1 VGVKLL
7 GFVAFAALACGSRE
21 PARPAPQIIRCAV
34 IGGMTET
41 GLWPALAER
50 YALITGNK
58 LELVS
63 TGPKPVIVDAFR
75 KGGIDLITVHA
86 SDAMVNLVAD
96 GLAVDPQ
103 PWVKND
109 LVIVGPADDPA
120 HIRGEKDAIV
130 AFGKIVAAHAP
141 LLVHA
146 SLGADGVLHDVFE
159 AGHMK
164 LGPETVFFNDDNQ
177 HAVLEKATEVHAYTL
192 IGRIP
197 FISGKLQHGGMEL
210 MVRGDPRLRRP
221 YLVATAAGPAT
232 DLRLAA
238 ARDFA
243 AFLRLPATQAWI
255 ATFGVGKYDDQPL
268 FYPITLP

>member
-1 VGVKLL
+1 VKL
-7 GFVAFAALACGSRE
+7 ALLALVACGSHE
-21 PARPAPQIIRCAV
+21 PQRPAPQTIRCAV

-41 GLWPALAER
+41 GFWPALAAR
-50 YALITGNK
+50 YEHVSGNK
-58 LELVS
+58 VEVVA
-63 TGPKPVIVDAFR
+63 TGPKPVIIAAFR
-75 KGGIDLITVHA
+75 AGGIELVTVHA

-103 PWVKND
+103 PWLKND

-120 HIRGEKDAIV
+120 HIRGDQDAVV
-130 AFGKIVAAHAP
+130 AFGKIIAAHAP

-159 AGHMK
+159 AGHLT
-164 LGPETVFFNDDNQ
+164 LGPETVFFNEENQ
-177 HAVLEKATEVHAYTL
+177 HAVLERAATAHAYTL

-197 FISGKLQHGGMEL
+197 FISGKLQRAGMEL

-221 YLVATAAGPAT
+221 YLVATAAGPVT
-232 DLRLAA
+232 DPRLVA

-243 AFLRLPATQAWI
+243 AYLRAPETQAWI
-255 ATFGVGKYDDQPL
+255 ATFGVGKFDDQPL
-268 FYPITLP
+268 FFPVAVGR

>member
-1 VGVKLL
+1 VGIRLL
-7 GFVAFAALACGSRE
+7 GCVALATCAACGSRE
-21 PARPAPQIIRCAV
+21 PARPAPQTIRCAV

-50 YALITGNK
+50 YALISGNK
-58 LELVS
+58 LEVVS

-103 PWVKND
+103 PWLKND

-120 HIRGEKDAIV
+120 HIRGDKD
-130 AFGKIVAAHAP
+130 
-141 LLVHA
+141 
-146 SLGADGVLHDVFE
+146 
-159 AGHMK
+159 GHLT
-164 LGPETVFFNDDNQ
+164 LGPETVFFNDENQ
-177 HAVLEKATEVHAYTL
+177 HAVLQRATEVHAYTL

-197 FISGKLQHGGMEL
+197 FISGKLSHGGMEL

-243 AFLRLPATQAWI
+243 AFLRSPATQAWV

-268 FYPITLP
+268 FYPVTLP